1 MLFGSAR
8 DSNRGATAA
17 VEPNCAW
24 TGPSQVLYLSNMSL
38 EGVTE
43 TIRRKV
49 EGSTTFGSVLKLD
62 MGEAGVVVVDGSGG
76 PARVHNEPHEAE
88 CTISASLADVE
99 AIFARTLDPMEAF
112 SLGKLQL
119 DGDLGVAM
127 KLSSIF

>member
-1 MLFGSAR
+1 MLFGGPD
-8 DSNRGATAA
+8 DSKRGVAEA

-24 TGPSQVLYLSNMSL
+24 TEPAEVLYLSVMSL

-43 TIRRKV
+43 SIRRKV

-62 MGEAGVVVVDGSGG
+62 MGEAGVVVVDGSRG
-76 PARVHNEPHEAE
+76 PARVHNEPHAAE